1 MHRNIVKS
9 VECAMN
15 LAGTKGILGS
25 KFFFGYLCVFLR
37 VKTFIGLLILYI
49 YIVIQFTVNIF
60 IPGVHIIFLFTR

>member
-9 VECAMN
+9 VESALN

-25 KFFFGYLCVFLR
+25 KFFFWYLCVFLR

-49 YIVIQFTVNIF
+49 YIVIQFTVNFF
-60 IPGVHIIFLFTR
+60 IPRVHIILLFTR